1 MELNVSSKSEKQ
13 SKLQSCMAVIE
24 KVGNKL
30 PSPALLFVYIS
41 IGVLIL
47 SAILGMFGVVAKTEL
62 GTFPINN
69 LLGQKPIEVLK
80 VTAGGTAV
88 AETYSNGLS
97 YIIGS
102 VIKNFMGMTALG
114 AILIIMLAIGVM
126 EQSGYLSIGI
136 QSIVKATPAKL
147 VTPVVIFLGVMS
159 NVASDAGYVVLIP
172 LAALVYYTVGRN
184 PMVGLAAGFAGVSGG
199 FSANLLIGSF
209 DALLIPFTQA
219 AAETG
224 DALVGTSFAPLL
236 KSTSNMFFLMAST
249 FIIVLVGN
257 LIMDKIVEPSMGKYD
272 KKEADVVEKTGEL
285 TQQEKKAFKAANMSL
300 LGVVAFIALTVLPFD
315 KNNVIPIVGD
325 LSKTV
330 PMTSITPEGTMAV
343 DGVSK
348 FLDSIF
354 FSGDMIMM
362 LMFIVFLVPGM
373 VYGFKSGK
381 FKTKDDVIGAMVVSM
396 KSMAS
401 IIVILFFVAQFLN
414 FFNDSHLG
422 IWIASLGADLVAKI
436 PTDNTFMAMMLMI
449 AFIWFTA
456 IVNLFIAGGTSKY
469 GLLAPIFIPILM
481 SAGFSPAGVQLMYR
495 IGDSS
500 TNIISP
506 LMSYMGVIVI
516 FGQKYKKNFGIG
528 NLMGMMLP
536 ISIGFL
542 IAWTVFAVAWALA
555 GAPIGPGE
563 FFFINQY

>member
-1 MELNVSSKSEKQ
+1 
-13 SKLQSCMAVIE
+13 
-24 KVGNKL
+24 
-30 PSPALLFVYIS
+30 
-41 IGVLIL
+41 
-47 SAILGMFGVVAKTEL
+47 
-62 GTFPINN
+62 
-69 LLGQKPIEVLK
+69 
-80 VTAGGTAV
+80 
-88 AETYSNGLS
+88 
-97 YIIGS
+97 
-102 VIKNFMGMTALG
+102 
-114 AILIIMLAIGVM
+114 
-126 EQSGYLSIGI
+126 
-136 QSIVKATPAKL
+136 
-147 VTPVVIFLGVMS
+147 
-159 NVASDAGYVVLIP
+159 
-172 LAALVYYTVGRN
+172 
-184 PMVGLAAGFAGVSGG
+184 
-199 FSANLLIGSF
+199 
-209 DALLIPFTQA
+209 
-219 AAETG
+219 
-224 DALVGTSFAPLL
+224 
-236 KSTSNMFFLMAST
+236 
-249 FIIVLVGN
+249 
-257 LIMDKIVEPSMGKYD
+257 
-272 KKEADVVEKTGEL
+272 
-285 TQQEKKAFKAANMSL
+285 
-300 LGVVAFIALTVLPFD
+300 
-315 KNNVIPIVGD
+315 
-325 LSKTV
+325 
-330 PMTSITPEGTMAV
+330 
-343 DGVSK
+343 
-348 FLDSIF
+348 
-354 FSGDMIMM
+354 
-362 LMFIVFLVPGM
+362 
-373 VYGFKSGK
+373 
-381 FKTKDDVIGAMVVSM
+381 
-396 KSMAS
+396 AS